1 MKLFIYY
8 ICYIIKN
15 KIEKFFIVVI
25 VTIFIKWIFI
35 NKESLIILINDL
47 LLLILNK
54 IKIINLRKNNIIY
67 YYFLLI

>member
-8 ICYIIKN
+8 ICYVIRN

-25 VTIFIKWIFI
+25 VTIFTKWIFI

-54 IKIINLRKNNIIY
+54 IKIINSRKNSIIY